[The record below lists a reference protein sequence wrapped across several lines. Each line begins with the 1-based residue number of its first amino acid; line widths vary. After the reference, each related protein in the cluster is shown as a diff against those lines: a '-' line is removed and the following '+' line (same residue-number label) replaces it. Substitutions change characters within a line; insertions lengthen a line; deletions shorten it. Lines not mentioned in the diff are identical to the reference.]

1 MAIKTAYN
9 FYITVAS
16 SPGSTSQTD
25 LSNRCSALKI
35 NMPQAANEVSAA
47 GNTHK
52 VYRPGVGDP
61 SIEATFRADHAVGSV
76 IPLLRSHISVTS
88 TGFTVTARPDS
99 GARTS
104 ANPDYSGEMQISGD
118 LMVMDDTW
126 GDVPSVSVRF
136 VPFGTFAVTVTS
148 AT

>member
-9 FYITVAS
+9 FYVAVAS
-16 SPGSTSQTD
+16 SPASTSLTD
-25 LSNRCSALKI
+25 LSARCTSLKI

-61 SIEATFRADHAVGSV
+61 SIEATFRADQAVSSV
-76 IPLLRSHISVTS
+76 IHTLRQHISVSS
-88 TGFTVTARPDS
+88 TGFTVSARPDNS
-99 GARTS
+99 ARTS
-104 ANPDYSGEMQISGD
+104 ANPEYGGQMQISGD

-136 VPFGTFAVTVTS
+136 VPFGAFSADVSTS
-148 AT
+148 